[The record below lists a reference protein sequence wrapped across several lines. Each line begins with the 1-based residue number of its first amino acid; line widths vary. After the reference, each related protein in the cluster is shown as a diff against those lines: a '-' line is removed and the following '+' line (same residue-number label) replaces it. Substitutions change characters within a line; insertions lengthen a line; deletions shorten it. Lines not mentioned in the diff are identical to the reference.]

1 MFRWWKLV
9 YLNLK
14 SSQQK
19 LKYLYILPEKKDA
32 EVHTDLAQVE
42 KNGEVKSVHVQKK
55 EDVNFQL
62 SIIIEKHRINTL
74 AKC

>member
-1 MFRWWKLV
+1 
-9 YLNLK
+9 
-14 SSQQK
+14 
-19 LKYLYILPEKKDA
+19 
-32 EVHTDLAQVE
+32 VE